1 MQARSLPEINTH
13 PGRKDTHMAT
23 TVRPVI
29 AKNSIVRVQQVETDA
44 ETPEEIRAAALWR
57 AWARWSRRFD
67 YLPSSAAYDRAEAK
81 AWAELR
87 AHLDRTGLAD
97 TAFDPAD

>member
-1 MQARSLPEINTH
+1 MITH
-13 PGRKDTHMAT
+13 P
-23 TVRPVI
+23 RPVAQ
-29 AKNSIVRVQQVETDA
+29 AKNSIERVREAEAMA
-44 ETPEEIRAAALWR
+44 ETGAEIKAAGLWR

-67 YLPSSAAYDRAEAK
+67 ACPTSLAYDRAEAR
-81 AWAELR
+81 AWSELR